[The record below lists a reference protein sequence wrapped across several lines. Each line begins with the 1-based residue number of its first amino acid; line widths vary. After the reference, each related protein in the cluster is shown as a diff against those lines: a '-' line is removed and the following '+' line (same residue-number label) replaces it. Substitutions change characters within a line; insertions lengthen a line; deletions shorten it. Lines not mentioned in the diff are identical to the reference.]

1 MEKSKSKTN
10 AYLSKRYCICKGI
23 FLMQLLYSHVMC
35 VSAQKNTHYLLVFDS
50 LVIIVCLTSAV
61 LCARSIILA
70 LRLLQVTCSVTHYH
84 LFLFFTATFL
94 FFFFSFF
101 FIFRLQVFCPCL
113 SFLDWLGKCL
123 LPIYT
128 NIIFF
133 YGFVLLC
140 RNRNFAPS
148 YNSQI

>member
-1 MEKSKSKTN
+1 
-10 AYLSKRYCICKGI
+10 
-23 FLMQLLYSHVMC
+23 MQLFYSHVMC

-61 LCARSIILA
+61 LCARSMILA

-94 FFFFSFF
+94 FFFLICFF
-101 FIFRLQVFCPCL
+101 LFRFQVFCPCL

-128 NIIFF
+128 NIMF
-133 YGFVLLC
+133 YLWICSPL
-140 RNRNFAPS
+140 
-148 YNSQI
+148 SQQKFRTLIWQPDLISEIEKQKMLISVNMFL